1 MAQDN
6 AAERAPKRLAL
17 NMKATPKLRG
27 RIEAAAKESGLS
39 IAQEVERRLIA
50 SMAEDDRA
58 GGLVQGDLL
67 RTMQLVM
74 NGANRA
80 LERDWWRDPDGWKM
94 VAGAL
99 SDLLRQMEPDP
110 VVKPAPFDADAMTAH
125 EAAHSG
131 WMQAEVIPLRARRN
145 ELTELRRGRRRGGF
159 TSAHEDELA
168 GILVKIREL
177 MRGGGPKPALSP
189 AELAR
194 WEEQREH
201 KMRVEKAWEI
211 TTGYQA
217 PFFGDDAQNEI
228 ADGD

>member
-1 MAQDN
+1 MAQDD
-6 AAERAPKRLAL
+6 AVERAPKRLAL

-50 SMAEDDRA
+50 SMAEDDQA

-80 LERDWWRDPDGWKM
+80 LESDWWRDPDGWKM

-99 SDLLRQMEPDP
+99 SDLMRQMEPDP
-110 VVKPAPFDADAMTAH
+110 VEKPAAFDADAMAEH
-125 EAAHSG
+125 AKLHAD
-131 WMQAEVIPLRARRN
+131 WMKAEVFPLRSRRN
-145 ELTELRRGRRRGGF
+145 DLTERRRGRRGQRL
-159 TSAHEDELA
+159 TSAEEDELA
-168 GILVKIREL
+168 SIIVKIREL
-177 MRGGGPKPALSP
+177 RRDGGPKPALPP

-194 WEEQREH
+194 WEAQQRR
-201 KMRVEKAWEI
+201 KRKVDKAWEI
-211 TTGYQA
+211 TLGYQA
-217 PFFGDDAQNEI
+217 PFFGEDDQNEI